1 MVTVN
6 VSGNVTVENPTEPG
20 RKTVLSLKG
29 ATISVTNPYLYG
41 NGDYSSV
48 QIACKPQNGQFG
60 ITYRPTKLL
69 KVGDRLAPEDSRGS
83 SYPQSSH
90 RRIFYSFIALQVAR
104 AATTTTSRNTHSQHS
119 SAVSPLVVN
128 SSR

>member
-6 VSGNVTVENPTEPG
+6 VSGNVTVENPTDPG
-20 RKTVLSLKG
+20 RKTVLSFKG
-29 ATISVTNPYLYG
+29 ATISVPNPYLYG

-60 ITYRPTKLL
+60 ITYRPTELL

-83 SYPQSSH
+83 SYPQSS
-90 RRIFYSFIALQVAR
+90 SVDKPNPSKASK
-104 AATTTTSRNTHSQHS
+104 T
-119 SAVSPLVVN
+119 
-128 SSR
+128 